1 MKTDTRRMGFTLIEL
16 LVTLAVVGVFLV
28 ILIQIIVVENR
39 IASGIEERICI
50 EDEERYV
57 SEFFFETLY
66 SVEAVT
72 IHSTDALMPISA
84 IDFSYYE
91 NSCPILGFSGWKTV
105 RFVQAGN
112 QLQLWDVTDGY
123 VRVKKTLANH
133 LIDAQCRWIEKD
145 DQTGTPLLHIFL
157 FFKEGN
163 LEKSYDLYFA
173 MRNLG

>member
-1 MKTDTRRMGFTLIEL
+1 MKANTRKNGFTLIEL

-28 ILIQIIVVENR
+28 VLVQIIVVENR
-39 IASGIEERICI
+39 ISSGIAERICI
-50 EDEERYV
+50 EDEERYI

-72 IHSTDALMPISA
+72 IHSTDVKMPISA

-91 NSCPILGFSGWKTV
+91 NNCPILGITGWKTI
-105 RFVQAGN
+105 RFVQEGS

-123 VRVKKTLANH
+123 VHVKKPLANH
-133 LIDAQCRWIEKD
+133 VVDAQCTWLGRENQK
-145 DQTGTPLLHIFL
+145 PLLHIFL
-157 FFKEGN
+157 FFEEGR
-163 LEKSYDLYFA
+163 LKKSYDFYFA